1 MAAAM
6 PVDVGALSQAEPVDR
21 LGGPMVPTRYEVVS
35 RHQETA
41 DSVTLA
47 LTPVDAPIADPT
59 PGQFTMLYTFGV
71 GEIPISVSGC
81 PQREGALLHTIRG
94 VGATSR
100 ALCALEPG
108 AVVGVRGPF
117 GVGWDVSAAEGSD
130 VLIVA
135 GGIGLAPLRPVIREV
150 LTHRD
155 RFGRVAILIGART
168 PGELLYTEQIAQ
180 WRSVPDVHVDVTVD
194 AATRGWSGNVGLI
207 TMLLDPLPVTATA
220 ASVFLC
226 GPEVMI
232 RVTSRNLVDAGTD
245 PDRIFVSLERNM
257 HCAIRQCGHCQLGP
271 LFVCADGPVVT
282 WTAAG
287 PLLAV
292 RRW

>member
-1 MAAAM
+1 MIPRLFRVSSVREDTRDTATLVLV
-6 PVDVGALSQAEPVDR
+6 PEDGAELRFE
-21 LGGPMVPTRYEVVS
+21 
-35 RHQETA
+35 
-41 DSVTLA
+41 
-47 LTPVDAPIADPT
+47 
-59 PGQFTMLYTFGV
+59 PGQYTMLYVFGV
-71 GEIPISVSGC
+71 GEVPISISGD
-81 PQREGALLHTIRG
+81 PGRPEVLVHTIRA
-94 VGATSR
+94 VGAVTR
-100 ALCALEPG
+100 ALTSAREGDP
-108 AVVGVRGPF
+108 VGVRGPF
-117 GVGWDVSAAEGSD
+117 GTPWPVGDRKQEDLLV
-130 VLIVA
+130 VA